1 MRVLLVEDEVRLAE
15 NIASALRENLQ
26 CSVDLAEDGE
36 NALSFVQLRS
46 YDVVVLDLMLPRMCG
61 IDVLTRLRVA
71 KCRVPVLILTANH
84 DKAAVIRSFQ
94 AGADD
99 YIEKPFDLAEL
110 LARIKAL
117 AAESSNALLGS
128 RFS

>member
-1 MRVLLVEDEVRLAE
+1 MRVLLVEDEVRLAQ
-15 NIASALRENLQ
+15 NIASALRENPQ

-36 NALSFVQLRS
+36 TALSLAQRQF

-61 IDVLTRLRVA
+61 IDVLRRLRVA
-71 KCRVPVLILTANH
+71 KSQVPVLILTANH
-84 DKAAVIRSFQ
+84 DKASVIRSFE

-99 YIEKPFDLAEL
+99 YIDKPFDLPEL

-117 AAESSNALLGS
+117 AAEGSNELLRPRS
-128 RFS
+128 F